1 MIFLDTLFIC
11 KKIFHSKKKEV
22 FLYEKKIGLFLCFSI
37 LLTGCQGFETTPSSI
52 TLPAKETEVHTVM
65 QRNVERMAEEKHVP
79 AVLSDDFCERYLD
92 MDNMK
97 VLEQRTI
104 DGIAATQSK
113 ADMTE
118 QEIQLWNQIIRNK
131 QFTQY
136 TSEDIQA
143 KESELTGI
151 LDELAKEHQVSLDE
165 YLHSYGMT
173 QDDMEHFVEKQ
184 AGKYGISLDPDLE
197 KGRN

>member
-1 MIFLDTLFIC
+1 MR
-11 KKIFHSKKKEV
+11 
-22 FLYEKKIGLFLCFSI
+22 KKIGLFLCFSI
-37 LLTGCQGFETTPSSI
+37 LLTGCQGFETTPNSI

-131 QFTQY
+131 
-136 TSEDIQA
+136 
-143 KESELTGI
+143 
-151 LDELAKEHQVSLDE
+151 
-165 YLHSYGMT
+165 
-173 QDDMEHFVEKQ
+173 
-184 AGKYGISLDPDLE
+184 
-197 KGRN
+197 

>member
-1 MIFLDTLFIC
+1 MR
-11 KKIFHSKKKEV
+11 
-22 FLYEKKIGLFLCFSI
+22 KKIGLFLCFSI

-92 MDNMK
+92 MNNMK

-143 KESELTGI
+143 KESELTWI

-184 AGKYGISLDPDLE
+184 AGKYGISLDPDSK
-197 KGRN
+197 KGRK

>member
-1 MIFLDTLFIC
+1 MR
-11 KKIFHSKKKEV
+11 
-22 FLYEKKIGLFLCFSI
+22 KKIGLFLCFSI

-165 YLHSYGMT
+165 YLHSYGIT

-184 AGKYGISLDPDLE
+184 AGKYGISLDPDSE

>member
-1 MIFLDTLFIC
+1 MRKLIMILFC
-11 KKIFHSKKKEV
+11 SCLIFS
-22 FLYEKKIGLFLCFSI
+22 
-37 LLTGCQGFETTPSSI
+37 GCQGMENSPSAIVLPKEETQ
-52 TLPAKETEVHTVM
+52 VHTVM

-79 AVLSDDFCERYLD
+79 ATLSDDFCSKYLD

-97 VLEQRTI
+97 TLEQRTV

-136 TSEDIQA
+136 TSDDIQR
-143 KESELTGI
+143 KEAELTSI
-151 LDELAKEHQVSLDE
+151 LNNLAAEHEVSLEE
-165 YLHSYGMT
+165 YLDSYGMDK
-173 QDDMEHFVEKQ
+173 DDMEHFVEKQ
-184 AGKYGISLDPDLE
+184 AEKYGISIEPQ
-197 KGRN
+197 K

>member
-1 MIFLDTLFIC
+1 
-11 KKIFHSKKKEV
+11 
-22 FLYEKKIGLFLCFSI
+22 
-37 LLTGCQGFETTPSSI
+37 
-52 TLPAKETEVHTVM
+52 
-65 QRNVERMAEEKHVP
+65 
-79 AVLSDDFCERYLD
+79 
-92 MDNMK
+92 MK

-151 LDELAKEHQVSLDE
+151 LDELAKEHQVSLGE
-165 YLHSYGMT
+165 YLNSYGMT

-184 AGKYGISLDPDLE
+184 AGKYGISLDPDSE